1 MQPAKGG
8 GHLLPAGSYLATTSA
23 SSSSC
28 CQLPLVEVR
37 LLLMCPERTR
47 QISYLKKVK
56 NFKEILERK
65 KKDKLQPAKGEGWA
79 PDDNDDDDSSIEVR
93 A

>member
-1 MQPAKGG
+1 
-8 GHLLPAGSYLATTSA
+8 
-23 SSSSC
+23 
-28 CQLPLVEVR
+28 
-37 LLLMCPERTR
+37 MCSERTR
-47 QISYLKKVK
+47 QIAYLKVK